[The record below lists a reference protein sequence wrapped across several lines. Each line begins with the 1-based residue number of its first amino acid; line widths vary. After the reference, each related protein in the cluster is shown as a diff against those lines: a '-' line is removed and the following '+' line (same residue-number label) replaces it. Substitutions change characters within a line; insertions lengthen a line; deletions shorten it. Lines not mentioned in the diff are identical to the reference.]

1 MRQPIKS
8 ITSKIANARFSYLFF
23 SIILLFLLRP
33 LLVDITALQIITN
46 IFIWFILISCGWAV
60 HDKKKHRM
68 IFLGIIVMAILTDIV
83 DVFLPDTAIPLLPK
97 IVGVIVFS
105 YVVAVIFLYLIR
117 QEEATADMIMAAASE
132 YMLIGIM
139 FSYIYFLLEAVHP
152 GSFNLQGAQG
162 DRSVFLYFSF
172 VTLTTAGYGDILPV
186 SVQARSFAIIEQ
198 VTGQLFVAV
207 AVARLVGLYSAQKKT
222 N

>member
-1 MRQPIKS
+1 MGISIKG
-8 ITSKIANARFSYLFF
+8 ITNKIANARFSYLFF

-33 LLVDITALQIITN
+33 FLMGLTALQIITN
-46 IFIWFILISCGWAV
+46 IFIWLILISCGWAI
-60 HDKKKHRM
+60 HDTKRQRG
-68 IFLGIIVMAILTDIV
+68 IFLGIVSMAILTDLL
-83 DVFLPDTAIPLLPK
+83 DNFLPHAVTAWAPK

-105 YVVAVIFLYLIR
+105 YIVAVIFMYLIR
-117 QEEATADMIMAAASE
+117 QEEVTADMVMAAASE

-139 FSYIYFLLEAVHP
+139 FSYIYSLIEAVHP
-152 GSFNLQGAQG
+152 GSFNLQNSQG

-186 SVQARSFAIIEQ
+186 SAPARSLAILEQ
-198 VTGQLFVAV
+198 VTGQLFIAV
-207 AVARLVGLYSAQKKT
+207 LVARLVGLYTSQKK

>member
-1 MRQPIKS
+1 MRQSFKRF
-8 ITSKIANARFSYLFF
+8 TTKFANARFSYLFS
-23 SIILLFLLRP
+23 SIILLFMLRP
-33 LLVDITALQIITN
+33 FLEGFTALRNITK
-46 IFIWFILISCGWAV
+46 IFIWFILISCGLAV
-60 HDKKKHRM
+60 SDTKRQRG
-68 IFLGIIVMAILTDIV
+68 IFLGIVVLAILTD
-83 DVFLPDTAIPLLPK
+83 FLDIFLSDAAIRLVPN

-105 YVVAVIFLYLIR
+105 YIVAVIFLYLIR

-162 DRSVFLYFSF
+162 DKSVFLYFSF